1 MWGSQTWGGTRH
13 HLFLYQVAFQ
23 NNTETLLFQN
33 DSLGQGTFTK
43 IFCGVRKELGDY
55 GEMHQMD
62 VVIKILDK
70 AHRNYSEVV
79 ERPEGVAGCVF
90 LC

>member
-1 MWGSQTWGGTRH
+1 M
-13 HLFLYQVAFQ
+13 
-23 NNTETLLFQN
+23 FQN

-55 GEMHQMD
+55 GEVHQID

-70 AHRNYSEVV
+70 THRNFSEVGLLT
-79 ERPEGVAGCVF
+79 ED
-90 LC
+90 LSQ